1 MKYNL
6 DEIPERFHSL
16 FLIDWNNGNDS
27 EVSSLQRGEFN
38 QLQLE
43 YNHWSIKQAINKSKP
58 VEVPLQGGFDDLELF
73 S

>member
-6 DEIPERFHSL
+6 EEIPERFHPL
-16 FLIDWNNGNDS
+16 FLIDWNNGNES

-43 YNHWSIKQAINKSKP
+43 YNKWSIKQAINKSKP
-58 VEVPLQGGFDDLELF
+58 IDEPFQGGFDDLKSFL
-73 S
+73 